1 MKKSSRWEARDWTR
15 GSQSQKFR
23 RKLEVI
29 DITKFVFT
37 ALPGR
42 SEDMEKAQYF
52 RLHQRRTE
60 ENKEAEPAVSNTQDW
75 MEMETDEKDSG
86 ASTKFDPEIR
96 TEIVSLTYTRK
107 TQAAACTSGGGS
119 QQQQQQQQ
127 HQHHVSA
134 ASPPPPADGQNTE
147 ERRVRERCGSLIHRL
162 AIMQC
167 SWKSMVLLAL
177 ASIAIQYTAIR
188 TFSTKPL
195 SLLCSGALTSTGQAV
210 NCSLKDLTVEGS
222 DPVCDG
228 ILSNIPS
235 SPNSSLP
242 TYDVNKRTH
251 ILILATTRSGSSF
264 VGQLFNQHPEVF
276 YLFEPLFHVQSA
288 LLPRLVQSRNLAERR
303 VMMGA
308 ATDLLRSL
316 YHCHLISL
324 ENYIRPRPSN
334 HSTDKLFRRGASRS
348 LCSPPVC
355 EVPLGP
361 DEQSLVLTDEGECGK
376 RCGPLNVSLAADAC
390 RGKRHIAIKTVR
402 IPQISDLRA
411 LIEDPRLNLKVV
423 QLVRDPRGILASRV
437 ETFRDTY
444 RLWRLWRAT
453 GRRPHNLDLG
463 QIKTVCEDFL
473 RSLSMGLA
481 KPAWLRGRY
490 MLLRALRSA
499 AEQLP

>member
-1 MKKSSRWEARDWTR
+1 
-15 GSQSQKFR
+15 
-23 RKLEVI
+23 
-29 DITKFVFT
+29 
-37 ALPGR
+37 
-42 SEDMEKAQYF
+42 
-52 RLHQRRTE
+52 
-60 ENKEAEPAVSNTQDW
+60 
-75 MEMETDEKDSG
+75 
-86 ASTKFDPEIR
+86 
-96 TEIVSLTYTRK
+96 
-107 TQAAACTSGGGS
+107 
-119 QQQQQQQQ
+119 
-127 HQHHVSA
+127 
-134 ASPPPPADGQNTE
+134 
-147 ERRVRERCGSLIHRL
+147 
-162 AIMQC
+162 MQC

-195 SLLCSGALTSTGQAV
+195 SLLCSGGLTSTGQAV

-222 DPVCDG
+222 DPMCDG
-228 ILSNIPS
+228 ILSNTPS

-276 YLFEPLFHVQSA
+276 YLFEPLFHVQTA

-308 ATDLLRSL
+308 ARDLLRSL

-463 QIKTVCEDFL
+463 QINTVCEDFL
-473 RSLSMGLA
+473 RSVSMGLA

-490 MLLRALRSA
+490 MLLRYEDIARFPVQKTRELYSFLGMVLDQSVEDWIINNTRGSSDLSSRHKFTTVRDSA
-499 AEQLP
+499 ANAENWRVKLSFDMVVYTQTVCQPVLDILGYKKVFHPKELRNFSHSLVEDRMFLPFF

>member
-1 MKKSSRWEARDWTR
+1 
-15 GSQSQKFR
+15 
-23 RKLEVI
+23 
-29 DITKFVFT
+29 
-37 ALPGR
+37 
-42 SEDMEKAQYF
+42 
-52 RLHQRRTE
+52 
-60 ENKEAEPAVSNTQDW
+60 
-75 MEMETDEKDSG
+75 
-86 ASTKFDPEIR
+86 
-96 TEIVSLTYTRK
+96 
-107 TQAAACTSGGGS
+107 
-119 QQQQQQQQ
+119 
-127 HQHHVSA
+127 
-134 ASPPPPADGQNTE
+134 
-147 ERRVRERCGSLIHRL
+147 
-162 AIMQC
+162 MQC

-490 MLLRALRSA
+490 MLLRYEDIARFPVQKTRELYSFLGMVLDQSVEDWIINNTRGSSDLSSRHKFTTVRDSA
-499 AEQLP
+499 ANAENWRLKLSFDMVVYTQTVCQPVLDILGYKKVFHPKELRNFSHSLVEDRMFLPFF

>member
-1 MKKSSRWEARDWTR
+1 
-15 GSQSQKFR
+15 
-23 RKLEVI
+23 
-29 DITKFVFT
+29 
-37 ALPGR
+37 
-42 SEDMEKAQYF
+42 
-52 RLHQRRTE
+52 
-60 ENKEAEPAVSNTQDW
+60 
-75 MEMETDEKDSG
+75 
-86 ASTKFDPEIR
+86 
-96 TEIVSLTYTRK
+96 
-107 TQAAACTSGGGS
+107 
-119 QQQQQQQQ
+119 
-127 HQHHVSA
+127 
-134 ASPPPPADGQNTE
+134 
-147 ERRVRERCGSLIHRL
+147 
-162 AIMQC
+162 MQC

-195 SLLCSGALTSTGQAV
+195 SLLCSGDLTSIGQAV

-228 ILSNIPS
+228 ILSNTPS

-242 TYDVNKRTH
+242 MYDVNKRTH

-303 VMMGA
+303 VMIGA
-308 ATDLLRSL
+308 ARDLLRSL

-348 LCSPPVC
+348 LCSPPAC

-463 QIKTVCEDFL
+463 QINTVCEDFL

-490 MLLRALRSA
+490 MLLRYEDIARFPVQKTRELYSFLGMVLDQSVEDWIINNTRGSSDLLSRHKFTTVRDSA
-499 AEQLP
+499 ANAENWRVKLSFDMVVYTQTVCQPVLDILGYKKVFHPKELRNFSHSLVEDRMFLPFF